1 MPGETFFI
9 PLLAA
14 TEWSHTSIRTPFCS
28 FRKVVPACGARA
40 HSHASRMA
48 NLWRTPSTRFNDS
61 NSCSK
66 VSPTEVET
74 KHALEAALFGFAARA
89 WKMRWDGLAAAGVSS
104 DIRLAKRGFV
114 WSHSSMTSYDTNW
127 HKQNT
132 NNTHYLR
139 LSQRLNSFK
148 FALHV
153 QKNKLM
159 PLAKSTSS
167 HDLVWLKIPNAFQC
181 RQLVGLRV

>member
-139 LSQRLNSFK
+139 LPQRLNSFK

-159 PLAKSTSS
+159 P
-167 HDLVWLKIPNAFQC
+167 WPNQHHHMI
-181 RQLVGLRV
+181 LSD